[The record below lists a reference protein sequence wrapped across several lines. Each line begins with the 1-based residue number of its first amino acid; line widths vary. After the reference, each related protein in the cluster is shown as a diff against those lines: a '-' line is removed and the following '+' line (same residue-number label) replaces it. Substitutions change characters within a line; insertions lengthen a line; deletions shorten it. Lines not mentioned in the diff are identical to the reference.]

1 MKFHQKG
8 CLITFIL
15 SGISFGIT
23 LFLSLAL
30 KDSLI
35 IQFGLRMTKTL
46 IGLFRAFGFGCM
58 GMFLYH
64 LFAYLHLKKKVN
76 KVMEQEAERLSL
88 EEERKKKED
97 GTLSVFGDLSDEYV
111 LKETSRQ
118 GLSKWNCLKPEIEIL
133 TDQMVL
139 MNSYQDRLSKLLI
152 NNEAQSLCEA
162 EELVSKMEQQILL
175 NVRKVLNYMEIFD
188 VPDREKMKECI
199 LQCAKENT
207 GLLNAT
213 KDFLLC
219 VTNFLNNQGNYAED
233 GMQMVED
240 FKKVLDSNI

>member
-8 CLITFIL
+8 YLITFIL

-23 LFLSLAL
+23 IFLSLAL

-35 IQFGLRMTKTL
+35 IQFGLRMTN
-46 IGLFRAFGFGCM
+46 LFISIFRMIGFGLLGM
-58 GMFLYH
+58 GMYH
-64 LFAYLHLKKKVN
+64 LAIYFHLKKKVTQA
-76 KVMEQEAERLSL
+76 MEQEAERLSL

-118 GLSKWNCLKPEIEIL
+118 GLSKWNCLKPEIETL